1 MASLLSQYPNVV
13 ALDLR
18 NELRTNTRN
27 RASQISDWMKYIPQ
41 GISAINSANP
51 NALIFVTGL
60 DYDLDLA
67 FLDEGRNTQEWNN
80 INTRLRN
87 KIVFEG
93 HMYTWSGFGA
103 ITEDCGELLTNFDKR
118 LGWPKRN
125 NRPLVITEFGLDTN
139 TFPDGPSSLQ
149 WFSCVKRFIVDK
161 KLGYAAWTLGG
172 DYYSRDGNVNH
183 EESYGLLNSQWSAF
197 KKNSIF
203 VRSFQAMDWTGNDDP
218 RIGTTLETWTGI
230 GGLTIADLRTGTNN
244 LANTPN
250 MSVRLTNLLEGPT
263 DAGDNYGSRM
273 KGWLIPP

>member
-1 MASLLSQYPNVV
+1 
-13 ALDLR
+13 
-18 NELRTNTRN
+18 
-27 RASQISDWMKYIPQ
+27 MKYIPQ
-41 GISAINSANP
+41 GISAINSGNP
-51 NALIFVTGL
+51 NALVFVTGL

-80 INTRLRN
+80 ISTRLSN

-103 ITEDCGELLTNFDKR
+103 ITEDCGKLLTNFDKK

-125 NRPLVITEFGLDTN
+125 NRPLVITEFRLDTN
-139 TFPDGPSSLQ
+139 TFPDDPSNLQ
-149 WFSCVKRFIVDK
+149 WFSCVKQFIVDK

-172 DYYSRDGNVNH
+172 DYYLHDGNVNQ
-183 EESYGLLNSQWSAF
+183 EEGFGLLNSQWSAF

-203 VRSFQAMDWTGNDDP
+203 VRSFQAMDWTGNNDP

-230 GGLTIADLRTGTNN
+230 GGLTIADLRSGTNN

-250 MSVRLTNLLEGPT
+250 TSVRLTNLLEGPT
-263 DAGDNYGSRM
+263 NAGDNYGS
-273 KGWLIPP
+273 